1 MHKRDPEN
9 SFQGLSDNISIMH
22 TESNCSESNRQQ
34 GENPEPP
41 IAPPM
46 KLNIPNFA
54 DVIDYDDEDESSYWK
69 WKAGL
74 CLWFSQICT
83 SMEIQTLVYRI
94 PYTALSFYLEIFQD
108 QSCKTL
114 YGNLEIFSGCRG
126 SCLCG
131 LGSRGFRHTSQVTQI
146 TRIWYKGSIKGEK
159 GRLKC

>member
-54 DVIDYDDEDESSYWK
+54 DVIDYDDEDESSY
-69 WKAGL
+69 
-74 CLWFSQICT
+74 
-83 SMEIQTLVYRI
+83 
-94 PYTALSFYLEIFQD
+94 
-108 QSCKTL
+108 
-114 YGNLEIFSGCRG
+114 
-126 SCLCG
+126 
-131 LGSRGFRHTSQVTQI
+131 
-146 TRIWYKGSIKGEK
+146 
-159 GRLKC
+159 